1 MRGWQKA
8 AAAAAA
14 AAGTLGAAA
23 AFGFRRAVL
32 RRDRTEE
39 EWDKK
44 IYDSAYGGCHDEIVA
59 DIQWFFAQKPE
70 EVSIRSRDGL
80 RLKGYCLEAPSA
92 KGCVLLF
99 HGFRSRGV
107 MDFAMVLPELYQSG
121 YSLLVVDQRA
131 HGRSEGKYI
140 GYGILERYDCQ
151 QWAFYM
157 DAKTGGRVPLFLEGM
172 SMGAATVMMAA
183 ELPMPKSVRGIVA
196 DCGYNSAWEE
206 VRHCIHRW
214 YRLPAFPVLHLTDL
228 LCRALAGYSL
238 RDTTASKSLANSRL
252 PILLIHGTGDD
263 FVPASMTAENY
274 AAAAGEK
281 RQVLVEGAVH
291 AASYLMD
298 RERCKKELLD
308 FLDAHARL

>member
-183 ELPMPKSVRGIVA
+183 ELPLPKSVRGIVA

-308 FLDAHARL
+308 FLDAHAKL

>member
-1 MRGWQKA
+1 MRGWQQA

-92 KGCVLLF
+92 KGCVLLV

-183 ELPMPKSVRGIVA
+183 ELPLPKSVRGIVA

>member
-1 MRGWQKA
+1 MKGWQKGA
-8 AAAAAA
+8 AAAAAT
-14 AAGTLGAAA
+14 AGVLGGAAVL
-23 AFGFRRAVL
+23 GFRRAVL

-39 EWDKK
+39 EWDRK
-44 IYDSAYGGCHDEIVA
+44 IYRSAYGACHDEIVA
-59 DIQWFFAQKPE
+59 DIQWFFEKKPE

-80 RLKGYCLEAPSA
+80 RLRGYYLEAPEA

-99 HGFRSRGV
+99 HGFRSKGV
-107 MDFAMVLPELYQSG
+107 MDFAMVLPELYENG
-121 YSLLVVDQRA
+121 YSMLVVDQRA

-157 DAKTGGRVPLFLEGM
+157 DAKTGGRVPLVLEGV

-196 DCGYNSAWEE
+196 DCGYNSAWAE
-206 VRHCIHRW
+206 VRHCIHKW
-214 YRLPAFPVLHLTDL
+214 YHLPAFPVLHLTDL
-228 LCRALAGYSL
+228 LCRTVAGYSL
-238 RDTTASKSLANSRL
+238 RDATAAESLANSSL
-252 PILLIHGTGDD
+252 PILFIHGTGDD
-263 FVPASMTAENY
+263 FVPASMTEENY

-291 AASYLMD
+291 AASYLKD

-308 FLDAHARL
+308 FLETYAKL